1 MARKNEKIR
10 VDIEG
15 DSTGLSKA
23 LQEAENRID
32 KFGKNAGGSLGG
44 FSSNTASVFGK
55 LSTGI
60 GGIAAISASAAVAVG
75 ALVLKT
81 NDLVRELNQI
91 AKQSGLSVSELQKL
105 QKAFRETGFDVEKFG
120 DINQDVLDKLSDS
133 YRNGGG
139 IADDMISVGLD
150 PKKYSKFLNDPDGG
164 LKAVIQAYYDLKKAG
179 ATVADQKFFLESWA
193 SDASKLTGVLDESKD
208 AAEAWTKINQQ
219 AVNVTDD
226 QAKAYAEFDKNLNT
240 LKDTGQA
247 YLIDVLNPI
256 VTSTNQFIAAMKD
269 GDQAATF
276 WQKQQLKAVGFA
288 KVLRSLGLGGGVLTG
303 DLVDLVEGGVNAEIE
318 PKKPFKSN
326 LPTGQATV
334 TPKTNVAD
342 DPFKLNEKQEKAA
355 ELARKAA
362 EAAAK
367 AQKAIADKAAKERID
382 AQKALDK
389 ILVDQTVGTNER
401 QLAEFK
407 RQQDE
412 IVATIKK
419 SAKTLG
425 LSDTKLQELLNDQLT
440 AGAASRLQMINQMIG
455 YTDPNQQMN
464 NQNALLA
471 KGQLNQQQSDYLGN
485 QLDQDLGLNTTDY
498 DQKAMNAER
507 DAMLKQNELLL
518 QSKEEFEKRKAAIT
532 AKYAVKA
539 VQIQNQETTKLLQGM
554 EESFGTI
561 GQGMADAFGRSSGA
575 AQAAF
580 AVQRGLTISMTI
592 MKIQEALAGALA
604 TPFPAN
610 LGAYAQIAAMGMS
623 IISTAKGASSGQ
635 FHGGVDE
642 LPSSYDNKSFVLK
655 AGERVV
661 QPEANKK
668 LTQFLDNQDTSNGGS
683 GSGDIIVNAPMYNYG
698 TQDDKAFQEKLKKH
712 QNSIVQA
719 VKDSQR
725 RNT

>member
-10 VDIEG
+10 VDIDG

-23 LQEAENRID
+23 LQDAENRID

-60 GGIAAISASAAVAVG
+60 GGIAAVSAGAAVAVG

-105 QKAFRETGFDVEKFG
+105 QKAFRETGFDVEKFS
-120 DINQDVLDKLSDS
+120 DINQDALDKLSDS

-139 IADDMISVGLD
+139 IADDMMSVGLD

-164 LKAVIQAYYDLKKAG
+164 LKAVIQAFYDLKKAG
-179 ATVADQKFFLESWA
+179 ASVGDQKFFLESWA

-247 YLIDVLNPI
+247 YLIDVLSPI
-256 VTSTNQFIAAMKD
+256 VTATNDFVRTLRESD
-269 GDQAATF
+269 DTLSF
-276 WQKQQLKAVGFA
+276 WDKQTQRAVSFA
-288 KVLRSLGLGGGVLTG
+288 KLLKSTGLGGPLITG
-303 DLVDLVEGGVNAEIE
+303 ALEAWDEFGGGDDDKS
-318 PKKPFKSN
+318 KKKTPQVTNN
-326 LPTGQATV
+326 LPLGQATV
-334 TPKTNVAD
+334 ANVSD
-342 DPFKLNEKQEKAA
+342 DPYKLKEKQQKAA
-355 ELARKAA
+355 EQARKAA

-367 AQKAIADKAAKERID
+367 AQKTIADKAAKERID

-455 YTDPNQQMN
+455 YSDPNQQMN
-464 NQNALLA
+464 DQNNLLA
-471 KGQLNQQQSDYLGN
+471 KGQLNQNQSDYLGN
-485 QLDQDLGLNTTDY
+485 QLDQGLGLDTTSY
-498 DQKAMNAER
+498 DQQAMNAER

-580 AVQRGLTISMTI
+580 AVQRGLSISMTI

-610 LGAYAQIAAMGMS
+610 LATYAQIAAMGMS

-683 GSGDIIVNAPMYNYG
+683 GGGDIIVNAPMYNYG
-698 TQDDKAFQEKLKKH
+698 TQDDKSFQEKLKKH

>member
-1 MARKNEKIR
+1 MARKNEKIK
-10 VDIEG
+10 VEIDG

-23 LQEAENRID
+23 LQQAEKRID
-32 KFGKNAGGSLGG
+32 TFGKNAGGSLGG

-60 GGIAAISASAAVAVG
+60 GGIAAVSAGAALAVG

-120 DINQDVLDKLSDS
+120 DINQDSLDKLADA

-164 LKAVIQAYYDLKKAG
+164 IKAVIQAYYDLKKAG
-179 ATVADQKFFLESWA
+179 ASVADQKFFLESWA

-240 LKDTGQA
+240 LKDTGQS
-247 YLIDVLNPI
+247 YLIDVLTPI
-256 VTSTNQFIAAMKD
+256 VTSTNDFVKTLRESDDTLSFWDKQTRKAASF
-269 GDQAATF
+269 ARL
-276 WQKQQLKAVGFA
+276 LKAT
-288 KVLRSLGLGGGVLTG
+288 GLGGPLITG
-303 DLVDLVEGGVNAEIE
+303 ALEAWDEFGGGKDDQPKTKQPQVN
-318 PKKPFKSN
+318 N
-326 LPTGQATV
+326 TLPVGQATV
-334 TPKTNVAD
+334 TNVSN
-342 DPFKLNEKQEKAA
+342 DPFKLKEKQE
-355 ELARKAA
+355 KAA

-367 AQKAIADKAAKERID
+367 AQKAIADKAAKDRID

-389 ILVDQTVGTNER
+389 ILVDQTIGTNER

-440 AGAASRLQMINQMIG
+440 AGAASRLHMINQMIG
-455 YTDPNQQMN
+455 YSDPNQQMN
-464 NQNALLA
+464 DQNALLA

-485 QLDQDLGLNTTDY
+485 QLDQGLGLDTTSY
-498 DQKAMNAER
+498 DQQAMNAER
-507 DAMLKQNELLL
+507 DSMLKQNELLL
-518 QSKEEFEKRKAAIT
+518 QSKEDFEKRKAAIT
-532 AKYAVKA
+532 AKYAIKA
-539 VQIQNQETTKLLQGM
+539 VEIQNQETTKLLQGM
-554 EESFGTI
+554 ESAFSTI
-561 GQGMADAFGRSSGA
+561 GQGMADALGSTSGA

-580 AVQRGLTISMTI
+580 AVQKGLTISMTI

-604 TPFPAN
+604 LPFPEN
-610 LGAYAQIAAMGMS
+610 IPAYAQIAAMGMS

-642 LPSSYDNKSFVLK
+642 LPASYDNKSFVLK

-661 QPEANKK
+661 QPEANRK
-668 LTQFLDNQDTSNGGS
+668 LTQFLDKQDENGSS
-683 GSGDIIVNAPMYNYG
+683 GSSGEIVVNAPMYIYG
-698 TQDDKAFQEKLKKH
+698 ADDDKTFQEKLKKH

-719 VKDSQR
+719 VRDSQR

>member
-44 FSSNTASVFGK
+44 FSSSTASVFGK

-60 GGIAAISASAAVAVG
+60 GGIAAVSAGAAVAVG

-120 DINQDVLDKLSDS
+120 DINQDALDKLSDS

-139 IADDMISVGLD
+139 IADDMQSVGLD

-164 LKAVIQAYYDLKKAG
+164 LKAVIQAFYDLKKAG

-208 AAEAWTKINQQ
+208 AAEAWTKIQKQ
-219 AVNVTDD
+219 SVNITDD

-240 LKDTGQA
+240 LKDSGQT
-247 YLIDVLNPI
+247 YLIDVLTPI
-256 VTSTNQFIAAMKD
+256 VTATNDFVKTLRESDDTLSFWDKQSRKAASFARLLKST
-269 GDQAATF
+269 
-276 WQKQQLKAVGFA
+276 
-288 KVLRSLGLGGGVLTG
+288 GLGGPLITG
-303 DLVDLVEGGVNAEIE
+303 ALEAWDEFGGGQDDKPKTTQPQVNN
-318 PKKPFKSN
+318 N
-326 LPTGQATV
+326 LPLGQATV
-334 TPKTNVAD
+334 TNVAD
-342 DPFKLNEKQEKAA
+342 DPYKLKEKQQKAA
-355 ELARKAA
+355 EQARKAA
-362 EAAAK
+362 ESAAK
-367 AQKAIADKAAKERID
+367 AQKAIADKAAKDRID

-455 YTDPNQQMN
+455 YSDPNQQMN
-464 NQNALLA
+464 DQNALLA

-485 QLDQDLGLNTTDY
+485 QMDQDLGLDTTDY

-604 TPFPAN
+604 LPFPEN
-610 LGAYAQIAAMGMS
+610 IPQYAQIAAMGMS